1 MLTKTLPEI
10 QKEKSE
16 ILKNIPE
23 KARRDIEERGFHL
36 YEWISS
42 DEVKMSI
49 QRDYLEILSKF

>member
-23 KARRDIEERGFHL
+23 KARRDIEER
-36 YEWISS
+36 
-42 DEVKMSI
+42 
-49 QRDYLEILSKF
+49 